1 MPFRL
6 DIAPRVFTKI
16 MKLVVASLRSQGVLL
31 IIYLDDILTIVSSV
45 EILNLH
51 KKLAIDL
58 LEPLGFLINYKKSN
72 LISFQQ
78 IVFLGM
84 LVDLA
89 SMQFVLPQIKVVQ
102 IQKECRLLLN
112 STTPTIRHLS
122 RLLGL
127 LESCRPAIWS
137 APLHYRMVQVQ
148 CIDMFD
154 TYSQNRPGMVDNR
167 PTNTA
172 GESNH
177 STISRYD
184 HLFGC
189 FQTGLGGI
197 QRPRG
202 CWSERESQD
211 HINILELRA
220 AFFALKSFL
229 PSQTNR
235 VVCLKMDNTTAV
247 AYLHNM
253 GGTHC
258 HKLLHLA
265 LEVWERCEK
274 RNIFL
279 LPQHIQDKCQGR
291 SRVAGESRFERL

>member
-1 MPFRL
+1 
-6 DIAPRVFTKI
+6 V
-16 MKLVVASLRSQGVLL
+16 
-31 IIYLDDILTIVSSV
+31 
-45 EILNLH
+45 
-51 KKLAIDL
+51 
-58 LEPLGFLINYKKSN
+58 
-72 LISFQQ
+72 
-78 IVFLGM
+78 
-84 LVDLA
+84 
-89 SMQFVLPQIKVVQ
+89 
-102 IQKECRLLLN
+102 
-112 STTPTIRHLS
+112 
-122 RLLGL
+122 
-127 LESCRPAIWS
+127 
-137 APLHYRMVQVQ
+137 
-148 CIDMFD
+148 
-154 TYSQNRPGMVDNR
+154 
-167 PTNTA
+167 
-172 GESNH
+172 ESNN

-184 HLFGC
+184 NLFGC

-197 QRPRG
+197 QRTRG

-235 VVCLKMDNTTAV
+235 VFCLKMDNTTAV

-265 LEVWERCEK
+265 LEVWKWCEK

-291 SRVAGESRFERL
+291 SRVAGETRFERLENTFKGTSAFNQALHSGMDLFASRITHQLNMN